1 MGNCSSLCGTAA
13 PDLEVTPLQQPSSLA
28 KEERVPS
35 PKLNRM
41 GQVCRSLENGSIPP
55 APNLG
60 KAFSVPPNA
69 RPTKGSATLPPLPP
83 RRVRA
88 PSEPSSSRLPHPEI
102 RPTSV
107 EHSRASPTRPVT
119 SYPARRPLDS
129 TVRQVLPEQFKFRI
143 LVVGKSGSGKSSLIK
158 AVFKVDETA
167 ELKYT
172 RGKVDINAEF
182 QPEDNCYLIVHECSG
197 LEPQAE
203 DLQNLQTI
211 RDFILHRTDAS
222 CSDSKRL
229 HAVWICVPAS
239 DAIDGQLG
247 KGAEEIL
254 GLRTVP
260 VVLVFT
266 KFDMVVSKVLFD
278 IPRGDAQPHE
288 RAKAQ
293 ALKML
298 EESCHRLFHRDSR
311 VVPVSGT
318 YSLYVQKPRH
328 ADLVENLVVA
338 TDRGILGSSG
348 PSTRFGVR
356 EKSRVNA
363 VPLAWSAALRA
374 SRDIAVKAS
383 IEVGRSRYWRRLWSS
398 DVDFAGHSLKSC
410 VYVIHLDLVEIW
422 NLRDRAKYL
431 SDDGF
436 MAKMSHLVKDLEGP
450 ASSMISGPCRTRT
463 GVEFAGWVR
472 HVYRGSERD
481 IRCVMGYIVNLTV
494 ILDSIFSKISG
505 DIKGDISLETIASVI
520 NGHIDSGKRNK
531 IHDDIWTFVTETFPL
546 RFSVSQDLILEKI
559 IDLIQEFLPPHRK

>member
-1 MGNCSSLCGTAA
+1 MGNCSSLCGTAT
-13 PDLEVTPLQQPSSLA
+13 PDLEVTPSQQPSSLA
-28 KEERVPS
+28 KEGRVPS
-35 PKLNRM
+35 PKLNRT

-69 RPTKGSATLPPLPP
+69 RPTMGSANLPPLQP

-102 RPTSV
+102 RPRSV
-107 EHSRASPTRPVT
+107 EHSRASPTRPAM

-129 TVRQVLPEQFKFRI
+129 IVRQLLPEQFKFRI

-167 ELKYT
+167 ELKDT
-172 RGKVDINAEF
+172 LGKVDINAEF

-203 DLQNLQTI
+203 DSQNLQTI
-211 RDFILHRTDAS
+211 RDFISHRTDAS

-247 KGAEEIL
+247 EGAEEIL

-266 KFDMVVSKVLFD
+266 KFDVVVSKVLFD

-293 ALKML
+293 ALEML
-298 EESCHRLFHRDSR
+298 EESCHRLFHKDSR
-311 VVPVSGT
+311 VVPVSE
-318 YSLYVQKPRH
+318 KPRH

-338 TDRGILGSSG
+338 TDRCILGSSG

-356 EKSRVNA
+356 ERSRVNA
-363 VPLAWSAALRA
+363 VPLAWSTALRA
-374 SRDIAVKAS
+374 SRDITVKAS

-398 DVDFAGHSLKSC
+398 DVDFAGYSLKSC
-410 VYVIHLDLVEIW
+410 MNVIHLDLVEIW
-422 NLRDRAKYL
+422 NLSDRTKYL
-431 SDDGF
+431 SSDGF
-436 MAKMSHLVKDLEGP
+436 KAKMSHLVKDLEGP
-450 ASSMISGPCRTRT
+450 ANMISGPCRTRT

-472 HVYRGSERD
+472 HVYRGSQKD

-505 DIKGDISLETIASVI
+505 DISPDTVTSVI

-531 IHDDIWTFVTETFPL
+531 IHDDIRTFVTETFPL
-546 RFSVSQDLILEKI
+546 RFSESQDLILEKI
-559 IDLIQEFLPPHRK
+559 IDLIQEFLPPRRK